1 MEDRVEQVSP
11 VLRPL
16 FATPS
21 LLPKTVAGTAGVLE
35 GGADAMLLAPAGP
48 RSRMAPVVSTAAAG
62 IVTMAAMA
70 ASTLLGA
77 GPFVPFAGLSGAALV
92 RLAPGGVRPAQG

>member
-48 RSRMAPVVSTAAAG
+48 RSRKAPGVSTAAAG
-62 IVTMAAMA
+62 IVTKAAVA
-70 ASTLLGA
+70 ASTVVGA
-77 GPFVPFAGLSGAALV
+77 GAIVAFACLDRGAFG
-92 RLAPGGVRPAQG
+92 RIAPRVFWAT